1 VVEEAEA
8 QAMTARIGGII
19 AALLVVVAALA
30 LTGVT
35 ATHDRG
41 PAPVMVKGKGKPVL
55 PKPPPSCYWQWF
67 GNVRLCIRPRP

>member
-1 VVEEAEA
+1 VVEAEAA

-30 LTGVT
+30 LTGVS
-35 ATHDRG
+35 ATHDRI
-41 PAPVMVKGKGKPVL
+41 PAPSVGKGKGKPVL